1 MGRFEGRRVIVTGA
15 SRGIGA
21 GIAERFAAEGASV
34 VVTAR
39 TLDPIEELA
48 GSLGETVERCAQYG
62 STVVPL
68 VADLANA
75 DDRARIVPE
84 SEELLGGPID
94 VLVNNAAAGI
104 HRLAAE
110 LSLKHRRI
118 MFEVNFH
125 APIDL
130 AQAAIPSMRD
140 RGAGWIINVTSASS
154 DLTAGP
160 PPFPWSAMGT
170 TQGAYGSS
178 KAALNRYTNI
188 LGVELYGTGVRVNA
202 LQPVKPVAS
211 EGAVAHLQG
220 RIPADQFNPVEVMA
234 EAALALGS
242 CAPELTARVVDDGPL
257 LAELGMPVR
266 TMDGSAV
273 MEGLTG
279 GAFTY
284 TGE

>member
-1 MGRFEGRRVIVTGA
+1 MGRFSGRRVIVTGA

-21 GIAERFAAEGASV
+21 GIAERYAAEGASV

-39 TLDPIEELA
+39 TMEPIEQLA
-48 GSLGETVERCAQYG
+48 GSLSETVERCSQYG
-62 STVVPL
+62 SLVVPL
-68 VADLANA
+68 VSDLADA

-94 VLVNNAAAGI
+94 VLINNAAAGI

-125 APIDL
+125 APFDL
-130 AQAAIPSMRD
+130 AQAVIPSMRE
-140 RGAGWIINVTSASS
+140 RGEGWIINISSGSS
-154 DLTAGP
+154 DLTPGP
-160 PPFPWSAMGT
+160 PPFPWSPMGT

-178 KAALNRYTNI
+178 KAALNRYTNL
-188 LGVELYGTGVRVNA
+188 LGVELYGTGIRVNT

-220 RIPADQFNPVEVMA
+220 RIPEDQFNPVEVMA
-234 EAALALGS
+234 EASLVLGE
-242 CAPELTARVVDDGPL
+242 CAPEITARICVDGPL
-257 LAELGMPVR
+257 LEELGLPVR
-266 TMDGSAV
+266 TMDGS
-273 MEGLTG
+273 GIYG
-279 GAFTY
+279 S
-284 TGE
+284 

>member
-1 MGRFEGRRVIVTGA
+1 MGRFTGRRVIVTGA

-21 GIAERFAAEGASV
+21 GIAERYAAEGASV

-39 TLDPIEELA
+39 TLDPIPELG
-48 GSLGETVERCAQYG
+48 GSLGETVKRCARYG
-62 STVVPL
+62 STVLAL
-68 VADLANA
+68 VADLADA
-75 DDRARIVPE
+75 DDRARIIPE
-84 SEELLGGPID
+84 SEAMLGGPVD

-110 LSLKHRRI
+110 LTLKHRRI

-125 APIDL
+125 APFDL
-130 AQAAIPSMRD
+130 AQAVIPSMRE
-140 RGAGWIINVTSASS
+140 RGQGWIINVSSASS
-154 DLTAGP
+154 DLTPGP
-160 PPFPWSAMGT
+160 PPFPWSPMGT
-170 TQGAYGSS
+170 TQGAYGAS

-188 LGVELYGTGVRVNA
+188 LGVELYGTGIRVNT

-234 EAALALGS
+234 EAALVLGE
-242 CAPELTARVVDDGPL
+242 CVAELTARICTDRPL
-257 LAELGMPVR
+257 LDELGLPVH

-273 MEGLTG
+273 LRV
-279 GAFTY
+279 
-284 TGE
+284 

>member
-39 TLDPIEELA
+39 TLDPIEQLA
-48 GSLGETVERCAQYG
+48 GSLAETVERCARYG

-68 VADLANA
+68 VADLADA
-75 DDRARIVPE
+75 DDRERIIPE
-84 SEELLGGPID
+84 SESLLGGPID

-104 HRLAAE
+104 HRPAAE

-130 AQAAIPSMRD
+130 AQAVIPSMRD
-140 RGAGWIINVTSASS
+140 RGEGWIINVSSASS
-154 DLTAGP
+154 DLTPGP
-160 PPFPWSAMGT
+160 PPFPWSPMGT

-178 KAALNRYTNI
+178 KAALNRYTNL
-188 LGVELYGTGVRVNA
+188 LGVELYGSGIRVNT

-242 CAPELTARVVDDGPL
+242 CAPELTARICVDGPL
-257 LAELGMPVR
+257 LDELGMPVR
-266 TMDGSAV
+266 SLDGSQV
-273 MEGLTG
+273 INLD
-279 GAFTY
+279 
-284 TGE
+284 

>member
-1 MGRFEGRRVIVTGA
+1 MGRFDGRRVIVTGA

-21 GIAERFAAEGASV
+21 GIAERFAAEGAAV

-39 TLDPIEELA
+39 TMDPIEQLA
-48 GSLGETVERCAQYG
+48 GSLAETVARCAAYG
-62 STVVPL
+62 ATVVPL
-68 VADLANA
+68 VADLADA
-75 DDRARIVPE
+75 DDRARILLE
-84 SEELLGGPID
+84 SESALGGPID

-104 HRLAAE
+104 HRPAAE

-130 AQAAIPSMRD
+130 AQAVIPSMRD
-140 RGAGWIINVTSASS
+140 RGEGWIVNVSSASS
-154 DLTAGP
+154 DLTPGP
-160 PPFPWSAMGT
+160 PPFPWSPMGT

-178 KAALNRYTNI
+178 KAALNRYTNL
-188 LGVELYGTGVRVNA
+188 LGVELYGTGVRVNT

-242 CAPELTARVVDDGPL
+242 CAPEVTARICVDGPL
-257 LAELGMPVR
+257 LDELGLPVR
-266 TMDGSAV
+266 SLDGSQV
-273 MEGLTG
+273 INLG
-279 GAFTY
+279 
-284 TGE
+284 